1 LRSHSVAD
9 DLAKHLK
16 IDEKALSLFQGNN
29 EATGELSATGRE
41 DPQVVCELLNEKSH
55 QARHTIKCGFLGDTC
70 GSGFEN
76 PHALN
81 ENSANGRIFYGTEL
95 IALSFS
101 CLLRCFS
108 VYSCTSMNRQY
119 TISKKTRFPAS
130 KTICREY
137 EEIFSNSKRILE
149 IRRKTFSTVTC
160 AFESTCRI

>member
-1 LRSHSVAD
+1 
-9 DLAKHLK
+9 LAKLLE
-16 IDEKALSLFQGNN
+16 IDEKALALFQGDN
-29 EATGELSATGRE
+29 EATGELSATGRG
-41 DPQVVCELLNEKSH
+41 DPQVVCELLIEKSH
-55 QARHTIKCGFLGDTC
+55 PARHTIKRGSLGDTG

-130 KTICREY
+130 RTIYQEY
-137 EEIFSNSKRILE
+137 EEIFSNSNRIVE
-149 IRRKTFSTVTC
+149 IRTKTCSTLTC
-160 AFESTCRI
+160 SFKSACRF